1 MKPRKRDVAR
11 VLDDD
16 DVIDSQPDEKKKDV
30 YVRRLS
36 LLGSIVAGLLLVF
49 FLLSN
54 HVHQYLRRELVFHHQ
69 NIDQNIERNNNLR
82 VVLAVNNTLPPK
94 VVVPVETKANVN
106 SLDEINLLIDELRA
120 LKEKG
125 TVMESNEVA
134 LLKIKQLQDKLRPYL
149 LNTYGPEPYLVEMKL
164 TFPDSMLDSGDK
176 FDSIIIELA
185 PTELVPYN
193 VYYFLETINK
203 FKNGAFHRN
212 AGHVLQALVRPSRK
226 GLAFQEYHPG
236 FPHKQYTL
244 GYAGRPGGPEFYIS
258 TLDNTANHGPGSQGS
273 KTEADG
279 IIGKVYDSRSINV
292 VKRMTKQPGKGP
304 SGFISDTLNFI
315 TITELKIMQQPGV

>member
-1 MKPRKRDVAR
+1 MKPRKRESVR
-11 VLDDD
+11 PLEG
-16 DVIDSQPDEKKKDV
+16 SEQQPDERKKDV

-36 LLGSIVAGLLLVF
+36 LLGSIAAGLLLVF

-54 HVHQYLRRELVFHHQ
+54 QVHQFLRKELMFQHQ
-69 NIDQNIERNNNLR
+69 NRDETSGSNSNLR
-82 VVLAVNNTLPPK
+82 VVVPTNITAPPRIVMTEK
-94 VVVPVETKANVN
+94 PEEIRNEV
-106 SLDEINLLIDELRA
+106 SSIDEINSLINELRA

-125 TVMESNEVA
+125 TVMETDEVA
-134 LLKIKQLQDKLRPYL
+134 SVKIRQLQDKLRPYL
-149 LNTYGPEPYLVEMKL
+149 IETYGPEPYLVEMKL
-164 TFPDSMLDSGDK
+164 TFPESMLDSGSK
-176 FDSIIIELA
+176 FDTIVVELA
-185 PTELVPYN
+185 PVALVPYN
-193 VYYFLETINK
+193 VYYFLETISK

-226 GLAFQEYHPG
+226 GLAFQEYHPDY
-236 FPHKQYTL
+236 PHKQYTL

-258 TLDNTANHGPGSQGS
+258 TVDNTANHGPGSQGS

-304 SGFISDTLNFI
+304 SGFISDTQNFI
-315 TITELKIMQQPGV
+315 SITELNLIQRPS